1 MKNKIKYFLQR
12 LLGFER
18 YLYVFSL
25 FKISTLKWDKNE
37 NHFFHFMQLL
47 SPDSLVIDVGANI
60 GIMTA
65 LLGKKYPN
73 IEIHSFEPIPENFN
87 VLSRICN
94 KLLIRNAHLYP
105 IALGNKEGSLQMIM
119 PILGDA
125 RQQGLSH
132 VVADPSEA
140 GYAYEVAASTLD
152 IIFKEN
158 KRKIAGI
165 KLDVENFEY
174 YVLDGARQILAQHHP
189 IVYVE
194 LWDNENR
201 INCIRLLSEYNY
213 KAYLFNGSRLELFT
227 NQPGHNF
234 FFIID

>member
-1 MKNKIKYFLQR
+1 MN
-12 LLGFER
+12 
-18 YLYVFSL
+18 
-25 FKISTLKWDKNE
+25 
-37 NHFFHFMQLL
+37 LL
-47 SPDSLVIDVGANI
+47 SPDALVIDVGANI

-65 LLGKKYPN
+65 LLAKKYPKM
-73 IEIHSFEPIPENFN
+73 EIHSFEPIPENFS
-87 VLSRICN
+87 VLTRICN

-105 IALGNKEGSLQMIM
+105 IALGNKAGTLQMIM

-132 VVADPSEA
+132 VVVNPSEA
-140 GYAYEVAASTLD
+140 GHTYEVTVSTLD
-152 IIFKEN
+152 TIFKEN
-158 KRKIAGI
+158 KSKIGGI

-174 YVLDGARQILAQHHP
+174 YVLEGGRQILAQHHP

-201 INCIRLLSEYNY
+201 TNCIRLLSEYNY
-213 KAYLFNGSRLELFT
+213 RAYLFNGSRLELFT

>member
-1 MKNKIKYFLQR
+1 M
-12 LLGFER
+12 
-18 YLYVFSL
+18 
-25 FKISTLKWDKNE
+25 
-37 NHFFHFMQLL
+37 HLL
-47 SPDSLVIDVGANI
+47 SSDTLVIDVGANI

-65 LLGKKYPN
+65 LLAKKYPKM
-73 IEIHSFEPIPENFN
+73 EIHSFEPIPENFS
-87 VLSRICN
+87 VLTRICN

-105 IALGNKEGSLQMIM
+105 IALGNKAGTLQMIM

-132 VVADPSEA
+132 VVVNPSEA
-140 GYAYEVAASTLD
+140 GHTYEVTVSTLD
-152 IIFKEN
+152 TIFKEN
-158 KRKIAGI
+158 KRKIGGI

-174 YVLDGARQILAQHHP
+174 YVLEGARQILAQHHP

-201 INCIRLLSEYNY
+201 TNCIRLLSEYNY